1 MKFWFSRRLGNLML
15 QQEADLGKL
24 RSEASYFCWDACIE
38 ERAYC
43 GILIELGSIS
53 NRDHASLY

>member
-24 RSEASYFCWDACIE
+24 RSEASYFCSPWG
-38 ERAYC
+38 C
-43 GILIELGSIS
+43 GML
-53 NRDHASLY
+53 A